1 MARFARFLISG
12 LILAAGI
19 SPIAAPAQQQAAP
32 ETNLDKLTS
41 EWYALA
47 NSLEGRV
54 TRMLP
59 CDPRVRTAIDEVSR
73 ASSARTAALNGYWQS
88 RSAQSK
94 AQVEVLHKL
103 QSSLIDDPAEWKT
116 DAVDAQQEQ
125 AAAEGMAAELAA
137 SATRRPAL
145 SAAVTPLNVV
155 NRQSADLAK
164 LAADRESSGAALSPA
179 ILDVLAAAEARQTA
193 IEAAQKT
200 AAAESARW
208 TAYYANRLARAQTE
222 CAITGQAPRPAP
234 RPAPPSAPPPAPA
247 PAPAKPPAGRN
258 QP

>member
-1 MARFARFLISG
+1 MIADALGFIDALLPTATGRIARREVAASNG
-12 LILAAGI
+12 LR
-19 SPIAAPAQQQAAP
+19 
-32 ETNLDKLTS
+32 
-41 EWYALA
+41 
-47 NSLEGRV
+47 GR
-54 TRMLP
+54 
-59 CDPRVRTAIDEVSR
+59 R
-73 ASSARTAALNGYWQS
+73 AFVLSARRLAGPRRDL
-88 RSAQSK
+88 
-94 AQVEVLHKL
+94 VVLRRFRRGREH
-103 QSSLIDDPAEWKT
+103 PAEWKT

-125 AAAEGMAAELAA
+125 AAAAGMAAELAA

-155 NRQSADLAK
+155 NRQSVDLAK

-234 RPAPPSAPPPAPA
+234 RPAPPSAPA